1 MLRCNVHNIV
11 TGQRYEFTAADPAE
25 IDAKLTKPCYGRDAW
40 IETIPAWREE
50 VRDAGFDEEYRTW
63 LDDSGAEADDEPKP
77 DVIEHPGQV
86 IEHPSEREVTV
97 TDLAPQ
103 EQAATRLA
111 AVMAVQDRL
120 DTLAQSWG
128 YDHILSLCTYASSK
142 VPRFAA
148 EGQIGVDWRDA
159 TWAAVDQHQSTVAS
173 TAELLALLPPIPR
186 PPSREK

>member
-1 MLRCNVHNIV
+1 MLRCNVHNLV
-11 TGQRYEFTAADPAE
+11 TDQRYEFTAADQAE
-25 IDAKLTKPCYGRDAW
+25 IDARLERKASTYGRAAW
-40 IETIPAWREE
+40 TETIPAWTQTG
-50 VRDAGFDEEYRTW
+50 VWST
-63 LDDSGAEADDEPKP
+63 DEPP
-77 DVIEHPGQV
+77 VFDPEAIIEHPEQV

-103 EQAATRLA
+103 EQAAARYA
-111 AVMAVQDRL
+111 AVMAVQARL

-159 TWAAVDQHQSTVAS
+159 TWAAVDQHQNVVQSVD
-173 TAELLALLPPIPR
+173 ELFALLPPCPPR
-186 PPSREK
+186 TVCE